1 MDGDFQL
8 QRSPFG
14 QLVFTGA
21 DGVTHTGVEPART
34 FPITAP
40 REGISILG
48 RDGHELAW
56 IPKLDEVPAETRR
69 LIEDELEVREFM
81 PEILRVTGVSGY
93 ATPCI
98 WHVETNK
105 GSTSFTLKTEE
116 DIRRLAAPALLI
128 VDSRGIQFL
137 IRNRR
142 ALDET
147 SRRILERFL

>member
-8 QRSPFG
+8 QCSPFG

-56 IPKLDEVPAETRR
+56 ITNLDEIPVETRR

-93 ATPCI
+93 ATPCT
-98 WHVETNK
+98 WQVETNK
-105 GSTSFTLKTEE
+105 GATGFILKTEE

-137 IRNRR
+137 IRDRR
-142 ALDET
+142 ALDDA

>member
-1 MDGDFQL
+1 MAADFQL

-14 QLVFTGA
+14 QLVFTGE

-40 REGISILG
+40 REGISSRS

-56 IPKLDEVPAETRR
+56 IEKLDEVAQETRR

-93 ATPCI
+93 ATPCT

-137 IRNRR
+137 IRDRR
-142 ALDET
+142 SLDET
-147 SRRILERFL
+147 SRKILERFL

>member
-21 DGVTHTGVEPART
+21 DGVAHAGVEPARS

-40 REGISILG
+40 REGISILS

-56 IPKLDEVPAETRR
+56 IPDLGQLDRETRR
-69 LIEDELEVREFM
+69 LIDDELEVHEFM
-81 PEILRVTGVSGY
+81 PEIRRITGVSGY
-93 ATPCI
+93 ATPCT
-98 WHVETNK
+98 WHVETDK
-105 GSTSFTLKTEE
+105 GNTSFILKAEE
-116 DIRRLAAPALLI
+116 EIRRLAAPALLI
-128 VDSRGIQFL
+128 VDNRGIQFL
-137 IRNRR
+137 IRDRR
-142 ALDET
+142 ALDDA

>member
-1 MDGDFQL
+1 MNADFQL

-21 DGVTHTGVEPART
+21 DGVTHSGVEPARS

-40 REGISILG
+40 TKDISILS

-56 IPKLDEVPAETRR
+56 VPDLDQLDKETRR
-69 LIEDELEVREFM
+69 LIDEELEVREFM
-81 PEILRVTGVSGY
+81 PEIHRITGVSGF
-93 ATPCI
+93 ATPCT
-98 WHVETNK
+98 WHVETDK
-105 GSTSFTLKTEE
+105 GTTSFTLKAEE

-142 ALDET
+142 ALDDA
-147 SRRILERFL
+147 SRKILERFL